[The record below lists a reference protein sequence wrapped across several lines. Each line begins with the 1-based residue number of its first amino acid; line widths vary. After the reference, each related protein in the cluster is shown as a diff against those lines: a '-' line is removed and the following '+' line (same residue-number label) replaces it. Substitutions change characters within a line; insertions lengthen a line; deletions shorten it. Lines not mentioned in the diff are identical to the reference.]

1 MTTIVGVWVTNHPF
15 EDLPSE
21 CDGGAAIVRHGQV
34 SKWHS

>member
-1 MTTIVGVWVTNHPF
+1 MTIIVGVCQKPPF

-34 SKWHS
+34 SK